1 MPWPPLPRPKC
12 AQPAAPAPALLPGA
26 DSLEGAV
33 ITLRNALGIQPGGS
47 TSVDTP
53 AGMVVIRDASLT
65 HVVEKRLDQRERYAS
80 MVLPTLAE
88 PTEIWATS
96 YDDGSYRQRYIKIFK
111 GAKADLLVVVM
122 VEPDGS
128 IFWNLMQ
135 RDRRR
140 MNEMR
145 VGVPIHKVHK
155 AGD

>member
-1 MPWPPLPRPKC
+1 
-12 AQPAAPAPALLPGA
+12 
-26 DSLEGAV
+26 
-33 ITLRNALGIQPGGS
+33 
-47 TSVDTP
+47 
-53 AGMVVIRDASLT
+53 MVVIRDASLS

-96 YDDGSYRQRYIKIFK
+96 YDDDDYRHRYIKVFK
-111 GAKADLLVVVM
+111 GAKADMLVVVM
-122 VEPDGS
+122 VQPDGA
-128 IFWNLMQ
+128 IFWNMMQ

-145 VGVPIHKVHK
+145 LGVPIHKGHE